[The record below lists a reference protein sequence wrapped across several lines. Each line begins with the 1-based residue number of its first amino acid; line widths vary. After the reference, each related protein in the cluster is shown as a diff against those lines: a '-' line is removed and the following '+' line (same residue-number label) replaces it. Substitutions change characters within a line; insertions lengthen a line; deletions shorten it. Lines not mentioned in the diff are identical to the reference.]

1 METKLRILEKVTR
14 TIDGQVFTGVVIMVY
29 EDYVLVR
36 WDNGVVAVIDE
47 PCVKSEKTKLEL
59 VA

>member
-1 METKLRILEKVTR
+1 METHLRQFDQVTR
-14 TIDGQVFTGVVIMVY
+14 TIEGRVFTGVVIMVY

-36 WDNGVVAVIDE
+36 WDNGVIAVFDE
-47 PCVKSEKTKLEL
+47 PCVKQKPTNLEL